1 MFSVGGMVQLYSFF
15 IVSYLCI
22 QITSSVGRV
31 SVRICFEYDVQATP
45 SQKDHSFDTGSSIL
59 CNMVLVGGMVH
70 YTRVS

>member
-31 SVRICFEYDVQATP
+31 SVRICFEYGVQATP
-45 SQKDHSFDTGSSIL
+45 SQEHHSSDTGSSSF
-59 CNMVLVGGMVH
+59 CNVVRVGGIVH